1 MPFILF
7 LIAGA
12 VVGTMISCLATDDSL
27 NSGQNTGDR
36 PADQPRDDRTNIGHS
51 NGGVTPMGAISLT
64 IMKGIEKATTADVQM
79 EPTFTD
85 QSGRSED
92 SAGHTLEPNSR

>member
-27 NSGQNTGDR
+27 NSGQNTEDP
-36 PADQPRDDRTNIGHS
+36 PADQPRDGQTNFGHS
-51 NGGVTPMGAISLT
+51 NGGH
-64 IMKGIEKATTADVQM
+64 
-79 EPTFTD
+79 
-85 QSGRSED
+85 
-92 SAGHTLEPNSR
+92 SAGGYFTHRYGGYREGHHRRRADGSYIY